1 MKFYPLSFI
10 LYPFRGGR
18 LIFGIQLKSESKI
31 YCIQLVVNTPAK
43 TFPIWAR
50 LSLAT
55 NFILIFAI
63 ALLIARQQNLTAF
76 FGLIPNPSTIH
87 PNSQSK
93 AQAAALPV
101 VPKLGQRHKLS
112 YWQWVDILKQEAKVV
127 AQKNPPRLTILAGDS
142 LSLWFPSELL
152 PKDRNW
158 LNQGISGEKTT
169 GLLNRLDLF
178 NSTNPETIFV
188 MIGINDLIRGVSD
201 ETILDNQ
208 QQIVRYLRKNHP
220 TAQIVVQSI
229 LPHEVERVTWEG
241 KEKLLAIPNSRIR
254 QLNQQLEDIAKTE
267 GVKYL
272 DLYPLFANSQGNLRP
287 ELSTDGL
294 HLSQQGY
301 LVWSSA
307 IRLYSEM
314 ELLIGVRG

>member
-1 MKFYPLSFI
+1 
-10 LYPFRGGR
+10 
-18 LIFGIQLKSESKI
+18 
-31 YCIQLVVNTPAK
+31 VNTPVK
-43 TFPIWAR
+43 TFPIWAF

-55 NFILIFAI
+55 NFILISAI

-76 FGLIPNPSTIH
+76 FGLLPNSGTLH
-87 PNSQSK
+87 QDSQSK
-93 AQAAALPV
+93 AQAATLSTLSE
-101 VPKLGQRHKLS
+101 LGQRHKLS
-112 YWQWVDILKQEAKVV
+112 YAQWIDVLKQEAEVV
-127 AQKNPPRLTILAGDS
+127 AQKKPPRLTILAGDS
-142 LSLWFPSELL
+142 LSLWFPSALL
-152 PKDRNW
+152 PKNRNW

-169 GLLNRLDLF
+169 GLLNRLELF
-178 NSTNPETIFV
+178 NTTNPETIFV

-208 QQIVRYLRKNHP
+208 QQIIRYLRKKHP

-229 LPHEVERVTWEG
+229 LPHGVEQVIWEG

-254 QLNQQLEDIAKTE
+254 QLNQQLEDIAKQE
-267 GVKYL
+267 SVKYL
-272 DLYPLFANSQGNLRP
+272 NLYPLFANNQGNLRP

-307 IRLYSEM
+307 IQLYSEM
-314 ELLIGVRG
+314 ELSEERQRADGRRQKERM

>member
-1 MKFYPLSFI
+1 M
-10 LYPFRGGR
+10 
-18 LIFGIQLKSESKI
+18 
-31 YCIQLVVNTPAK
+31 NTPAK

>member
-1 MKFYPLSFI
+1 M
-10 LYPFRGGR
+10 
-18 LIFGIQLKSESKI
+18 
-31 YCIQLVVNTPAK
+31 NTRAK
-43 TFPIWAR
+43 NLPTWAY

-55 NFILIFAI
+55 NCILIFAI
-63 ALLIARQQNLTAF
+63 ALLIGRQQELAAF
-76 FGLIPNPSTIH
+76 FKIVSNPSTLD
-87 PNSQSK
+87 PDSQSK
-93 AQAAALPV
+93 AQAATSPA
-101 VPKLGQRHKLS
+101 VPKLGPRHKLS
-112 YWQWVDILKQEAKVV
+112 YWQWVDVLKQEAKVA
-127 AQKNPPRLTILAGDS
+127 AQKNPQRLTILAGDS

-178 NSTNPETIFV
+178 NATNPETIFV

-201 ETILDNQ
+201 ETILENQ
-208 QQIVRYLRKNHP
+208 QQIVRSLRKNHA

-229 LPHEVERVTWEG
+229 LPHGVEQVTWEG

-254 QLNQQLEDIAKTE
+254 QLNQQLEHLAKKE
-267 GVKYL
+267 GVRYL

-294 HLSQQGY
+294 HLSQEGY

-307 IRLYSEM
+307 IQLYSQIKLQQTPKM
-314 ELLIGVRG
+314 AQQVS